1 MSSRGKIIVGVVL
14 VLVLGSAVAISIIQG
29 GRGRGVEVRMEEV
42 ASRDLV
48 ATVTVSGNVRAR
60 RAVDI
65 SADVMGRI
73 IELNVEEG
81 DDVEEGDILLR
92 IDPSQLEAAVS
103 RARAS
108 LSQAQ
113 AQAAQQRANRL
124 RSYRDNDRIAALW
137 ARDSTLVSRQQVD
150 DAETNLEVAQA
161 LFEASQ
167 YGISQAEAGLE
178 ETQNQMAKTI
188 IRAPMSGKVT
198 RLNVEAGET
207 VVIGTMNNAGS
218 LILTISDLSM
228 LETVMEVDETDVPE
242 ISLGDSAIVELDAFP
257 DRVFT
262 GRVTEIGN
270 SAIRP
275 PSQTA
280 GTGQTAAI
288 DFEVVITLDDPGIQ
302 LRPDLSAT
310 ADIITAIRG
319 DVASI
324 PIIALTVREPEPE
337 GSEAPRATGETSTS
351 QAEEG
356 PRGPVARSQQ
366 VQDIEG
372 VFLVRDGIAYFTEV
386 EVGITGQ
393 EYFEIISGVQVGDTV
408 VAGPYQRIRELTD
421 EDPVKPIDDD
431 SGANS
436 NPGSISFT

>member
-1 MSSRGKIIVGVVL
+1 MSSRGKIIIGVVL
-14 VLVLGSAVAISIIQG
+14 VLVLGAAVAISVIQG
-29 GRGRGVEVRMEEV
+29 GAGRGVQVRMEEV
-42 ASRDLV
+42 TERDLV

-81 DDVEEGDILLR
+81 DDVSEGEILLR

-113 AQAAQQRANRL
+113 AQATQQRANRV
-124 RSYRDNDRIAALW
+124 RSHRDNERMAALW

-150 DAETNLEVAQA
+150 DAETNLEVSQA

-167 YGISQAEAGLE
+167 FGVSQAEAALD
-178 ETQNQMAKTI
+178 ETLDQLAKTI
-188 IRAPMSGKVT
+188 ILAPMSGKVT

-218 LILTISDLSM
+218 LILTVSDLSVI
-228 LETVMEVDETDVPE
+228 EVVMEVDETDVPG
-242 ISLGDSAIVELDAFP
+242 ITLGDSAIVELDAYP
-257 DRVFT
+257 DRRFS
-262 GRVTEIGN
+262 GRVTEIGQ
-270 SAIRP
+270 SSIVP
-275 PSQTA
+275 PSQTGSSA
-280 GTGQTAAI
+280 TI
-288 DFEVVITLDDPGIQ
+288 DFEVVITLDDPDVQ

-310 ADIITAIRG
+310 ADIVTATR
-319 DVASI
+319 DDALAI
-324 PIIALTVREPEPE
+324 PIIALTVRQE
-337 GSEAPRATGETSTS
+337 GGDLIEREDTADSRSLE
-351 QAEEG
+351 
-356 PRGPVARSQQ
+356 GPVARGQRSLEL
-366 VQDIEG
+366 EG
-372 VFLVRDGIAYFTEV
+372 VFLVNEGIATFTPV

-393 EYFEIISGVQVGDTV
+393 EFFEVISGLQKGDTV

-421 EDPVKPIDDD
+421 GDPVRL
-431 SGANS
+431 
-436 NPGSISFT
+436 ISADAG